1 MVKTQGFEVAPLTQA
16 APVTFQPENVQPVEG
31 AAVTFISC
39 PICSEHPVGHEGA
52 IVPPPAA
59 AVVSVEHVPG
69 LQVMVTVRGGAS
81 LVSPFADPLTKTEY
95 CIPGDAASA
104 LTTSVVTNDGIP
116 EDWANDVDNCPS
128 AGETTDVKLTFCG
141 DPETNDTV
149 T

>member
-1 MVKTQGFEVAPLTQA
+1 MVKMQGFEVAPLTQA

-31 AAVTFISC
+31 AAVTFTSC
-39 PICSEHPVGHEGA
+39 PICSEHPDGHEGA
-52 IVPPPAA
+52 IVPPPTA
-59 AVVSVEHVPG
+59 AVVSVEQLPG
-69 LQVMVTVRGGAS
+69 LQVMVTIRGGAS